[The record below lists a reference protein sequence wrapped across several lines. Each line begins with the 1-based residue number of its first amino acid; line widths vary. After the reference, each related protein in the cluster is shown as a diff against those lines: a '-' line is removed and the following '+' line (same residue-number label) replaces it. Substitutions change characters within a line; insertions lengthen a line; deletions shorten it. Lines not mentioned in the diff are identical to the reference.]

1 MSMKYVCSI
10 PNTDKINITDSS
22 KGMDTFTRPFQKGSL
37 YNKCHSNKDLN
48 FEVGEVI
55 SNRHI
60 CRKKSSYI
68 HFFEI
73 CGLHKNGSSA
83 CQYILK
89 DIFKFKVVLKLLRH
103 LEKLNV
109 PKFKKWLEGS
119 RRLKSSS
126 WRFQLIMLILL
137 SMILYAA
144 LLINLTHHAQNCVHI
159 YQTLNIKYN

>member
-1 MSMKYVCSI
+1 MPMKYVRYLTLTKLILLIHQKVWTLS
-10 PNTDKINITDSS
+10 PD
-22 KGMDTFTRPFQKGSL
+22 PFRREA
-37 YNKCHSNKDLN
+37 YTIDKCHSNKDLN

-119 RRLKSSS
+119 RQLKSSS
-126 WRFQLIMLILL
+126 WKLQLIANDLVLVHAT
-137 SMILYAA
+137 SLYTT
-144 LLINLTHHAQNCVHI
+144 THSRQI
-159 YQTLNIKYN
+159 